1 MAASVKT
8 RTESSVPPVQREL
21 ERMIAVRELKGGDR
35 INESALAIKLGISRG
50 PIREACRTLEQTGLL
65 KSEINRGFFVRE
77 ISMKEALDIYDLRA
91 QLAVMAGRL
100 AAALITPAQLEEMD
114 AFVERM
120 EAAAVANDF
129 GAYYPLNVE
138 FHTRLVAI
146 ADNHKL
152 SQFWPALESA
162 LHLYRTRSFIL
173 PGSLRASNYDHRAI
187 VAALRAGDA
196 EGAGRLLAEH
206 ILKGKARLLR
216 AIE

>member
-1 MAASVKT
+1 
-8 RTESSVPPVQREL
+8 
-21 ERMIAVRELKGGDR
+21 MIAVRELKGGDR

-77 ISMKEALDIYDLRA
+77 ITMKEALDIYDVRA

-100 AAALITPAQLEEMD
+100 AAAVITPEQLAEMD
-114 AFVERM
+114 GYVERM
-120 EAAAVANDF
+120 EAAAAANDF

-152 SQFWPALESA
+152 LQFWPALESA

-196 EGAGRLLAEH
+196 EGAGRLLSEH

-216 AIE
+216 TVA